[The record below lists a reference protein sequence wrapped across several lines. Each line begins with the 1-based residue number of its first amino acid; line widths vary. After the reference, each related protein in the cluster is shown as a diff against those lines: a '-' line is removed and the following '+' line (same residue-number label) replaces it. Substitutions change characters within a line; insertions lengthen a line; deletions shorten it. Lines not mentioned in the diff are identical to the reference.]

1 MKTNSRKER
10 GIVEVTEVTEVTI
23 KLTYARDNEGFVKDI
38 NIISNKELTKLERII
53 LQQSFREPMKLK
65 KENEGL

>member
-1 MKTNSRKER
+1 M
-10 GIVEVTEVTEVTI
+10 EVTEVTI

-65 KENEGL
+65 KENDECEK

>member
-1 MKTNSRKER
+1 M
-10 GIVEVTEVTEVTI
+10 EVTEVTI

-65 KENEGL
+65 KENEG